1 MTPDAATRASVRVG
15 LVTTVVGAALTAAP
29 KRAGSLVGIADPF
42 AARLVGLADLAL
54 VPGLLR
60 GRPRWPWLAA
70 RAALNA
76 AIIGYAG
83 ATARRNRRAQVA
95 AAALVAATFSDL
107 SALAALWESEKNRAP
122 SAGC

>member
-1 MTPDAATRASVRVG
+1 M
-15 LVTTVVGAALTAAP
+15 
-29 KRAGSLVGIADPF
+29 GIADPF

-70 RAALNA
+70 RAGLNV
-76 AIIGYAG
+76 AIIGYAVG
-83 ATARRNRRAQVA
+83 TARRNRRAQVA

-107 SALAALWESEKNRAP
+107 SALAALWGSERDRSP